1 MKPIRW
7 TRHALDALGDR
18 AIDRAEAELA
28 LRSPDAIGQAARGR
42 LVYMRRFVDPVLGDR
57 MLLRV
62 IVEDDDDAEEQ
73 VVVTIY
79 KTSRFYKYLGGNG
92 HEGDLRPGN
101 GRSGH

>member
-1 MKPIRW
+1 MKSIRW
-7 TRHALDALGDR
+7 TRHALDALSDR

-42 LVYMRRFVDPVLGDR
+42 LVYMRWFVDPVLGDK

-62 IVEDDDDAEEQ
+62 IVEDDAEER
-73 VVVTIY
+73 VVVTVY